1 MPDLA
6 GFLLRKSLNSP
17 SPNERHCSSCRRSPV
32 PGELLSVFEGERMLC
47 ALCVTGLPESER
59 EPLRRERVHAGS
71 GQLAVGKVAR
81 AA

>member
-1 MPDLA
+1 
-6 GFLLRKSLNSP
+6 
-17 SPNERHCSSCRRSPV
+17 
-32 PGELLSVFEGERMLC
+32 MLC
-47 ALCVTGLPESER
+47 ALCVAGLPESER